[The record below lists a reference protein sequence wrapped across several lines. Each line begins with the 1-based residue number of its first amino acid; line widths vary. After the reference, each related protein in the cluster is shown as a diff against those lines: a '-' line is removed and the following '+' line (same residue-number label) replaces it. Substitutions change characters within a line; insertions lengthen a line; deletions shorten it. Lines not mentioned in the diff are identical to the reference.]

1 MLEVKDLRLWYGDKE
16 ILKGISFYL
25 REGEVLCLVGE
36 SGSGKTSVLLSIM
49 GLLPEKAKVSGS
61 IKFQGKEL
69 VGLSEREYR
78 SIRGRHIS
86 MVFQEPSAYLDPLFK
101 IGTQIEEAYR
111 AHFKGGDVKKIVLE
125 TLRKVGVQDAERVY
139 NSYSHQLSGGLRQRV
154 CIAIA
159 TVCNPKI
166 VLADEPTTALDVS
179 LQSRILKLFRDMK
192 EEGKSVI
199 LVTHDFGVVAEVAD
213 RVTVLKDGEIVEEG
227 DVFDIFDNPKHPYTQ
242 ELLRAI

>member
-1 MLEVKDLRLWYGDKE
+1 MLEVKDLRLWYGDRE

-25 REGEVLCLVGE
+25 MEGEVLCLVGE
-36 SGSGKTSVLLSIM
+36 SGSGKSSILLSIM
-49 GLLPEKAKVSGS
+49 GLLPENAKISGS

-69 VGLSEREYR
+69 VGLSEGKYR

-101 IGTQIEEAYR
+101 IGSQIEEAYR
-111 AHFKGGDVKKIVLE
+111 AHFKGGEVKKIVLE
-125 TLRKVGVQDAERVY
+125 TLKKVGIQDGERVY

-159 TVCNPKI
+159 TLCNPKI

-213 RVTVLKDGEIVEEG
+213 RVIVLKDGEIVEEG
-227 DVFDIFDNPKHPYTQ
+227 DAFDIFDNPRHPYTQ